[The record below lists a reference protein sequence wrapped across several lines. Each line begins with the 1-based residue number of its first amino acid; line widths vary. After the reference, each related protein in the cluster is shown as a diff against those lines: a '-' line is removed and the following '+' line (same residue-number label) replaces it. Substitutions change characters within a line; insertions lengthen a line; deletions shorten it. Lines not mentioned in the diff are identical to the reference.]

1 MLDIYTVTFIGHR
14 YIDRFSFVEEKVEEI
29 VRELVGSKPYV
40 DFLVGR
46 DGDFDQIVSST
57 ILRVKKR
64 VFDANSSLIWVMPY
78 ETAEYRDNVESF
90 EEYYDEVE
98 LCQESA
104 SAHFKSAIQIRN
116 RCMVDRADLLI
127 CYVEKE
133 SGGAYQT
140 MQYALKAG
148 KKVINIY
155 DDIFMD
161 LQQMMHGAANG
172 GLQFLGVNVA
182 AFTFCAASLLAIA
195 LPDGIPVGGRM
206 PGLSTIPTATVTAND
221 FVGDG

>member
-14 YIDRFSFVEEKVEEI
+14 YIDRFSFVEEKVEKL
-29 VRELVGSKPYV
+29 VRELISSKAYV

-57 ILRVKKR
+57 VLRVKKR

-98 LCQESA
+98 LCQDSA
-104 SAHFKSAIQIRN
+104 SAHFKGAIQKRN
-116 RCMVDRADLLI
+116 RYMVDRANLLI
-127 CYVEKE
+127 CYVENE

-155 DDIFMD
+155 DMFDVNTVQRIAFEAGYYELVNYLEEHRKEYVHFIFT
-161 LQQMMHGAANG
+161 GEA
-172 GLQFLGVNVA
+172 
-182 AFTFCAASLLAIA
+182 
-195 LPDGIPVGGRM
+195 
-206 PGLSTIPTATVTAND
+206 
-221 FVGDG
+221 